1 MTFTDEDV
9 LASII
14 GNMLDLCLDQ
24 SEEILLMK

>member
-9 LASII
+9 LAEHYWQHVGS
-14 GNMLDLCLDQ
+14 CVYH